1 MELLPIYQSR
11 RGMNDISTEQLIG
24 KDHFEDEFFV
34 RDDLARQRRGRRVR
48 QSGPTLSHQ
57 ISPHSQYR
65 PPIVPGMMSTSKE
78 NGATE
83 DYLFLSGPKPPS
95 LRRALQRQTPQRTQ
109 GTIQLDHH
117 ENPAKDLAGFFSY
130 GFCCCQCVRTQE
142 VGMTENFGQFQEIIP
157 PGFYCLLWPMSD
169 IAGRLSLRIQQMDV
183 VCETKTKDNVFVHL
197 QISVQYRVVVEKAFD
212 AYYRLTDPSVQLQSY
227 VYDVVRAA
235 VPKLT
240 IDKLFLSKKFIAESI
255 YVRLTAA
262 MNDYGYEIVSSLVT
276 NILPSQ
282 NVRDSMNEIE
292 ASRRLKEAMPHRAE
306 AEKTRIIKKAEAD
319 ADSMYLRGCGIAN
332 SRCAI
337 MQGMKESLVTLSE
350 QRSTKDVMDLLLLT
364 QYMDMLGA
372 VGGNDLIISHSPGN
386 VESLLQSLPTTH
398 NIVDLLS

>member
-1 MELLPIYQSR
+1 
-11 RGMNDISTEQLIG
+11 
-24 KDHFEDEFFV
+24 
-34 RDDLARQRRGRRVR
+34 
-48 QSGPTLSHQ
+48 
-57 ISPHSQYR
+57 
-65 PPIVPGMMSTSKE
+65 
-78 NGATE
+78 
-83 DYLFLSGPKPPS
+83 
-95 LRRALQRQTPQRTQ
+95 
-109 GTIQLDHH
+109 
-117 ENPAKDLAGFFSY
+117 
-130 GFCCCQCVRTQE
+130 
-142 VGMTENFGQFQEIIP
+142 MTENFGQFQEIIP

-227 VYDVVRAA
+227 IYDVVRAA

-282 NVRDSMNEIE
+282 KVRDSMNEIE

-337 MQGMKESLVTLSE
+337 MQGMKESVVTLSE

-372 VGGNDLIISHSPGN
+372 VGGNDLILSHSPGN

>member
-11 RGMNDISTEQLIG
+11 RSMNDISTEQLIG

-34 RDDLARQRRGRRVR
+34 RNDLARQRRGRRVK

-65 PPIVPGMMSTSKE
+65 PPIVPGMISTSKE
-78 NGATE
+78 NEATE

-117 ENPAKDLAGFFSY
+117 ENPAKDLAGIFSY

-227 VYDVVRAA
+227 IYDVVRAA

-282 NVRDSMNEIE
+282 KVRDSMNEIE

-337 MQGMKESLVTLSE
+337 MQGMKESVVTLSE

-372 VGGNDLIISHSPGN
+372 VGGNDLILSHSPGN

>member
-1 MELLPIYQSR
+1 M
-11 RGMNDISTEQLIG
+11 
-24 KDHFEDEFFV
+24 
-34 RDDLARQRRGRRVR
+34 
-48 QSGPTLSHQ
+48 
-57 ISPHSQYR
+57 
-65 PPIVPGMMSTSKE
+65 
-78 NGATE
+78 
-83 DYLFLSGPKPPS
+83 
-95 LRRALQRQTPQRTQ
+95 
-109 GTIQLDHH
+109 
-117 ENPAKDLAGFFSY
+117 
-130 GFCCCQCVRTQE
+130 
-142 VGMTENFGQFQEIIP
+142 
-157 PGFYCLLWPMSD
+157 
-169 IAGRLSLRIQQMDV
+169 
-183 VCETKTKDNVFVHL
+183 
-197 QISVQYRVVVEKAFD
+197 
-212 AYYRLTDPSVQLQSY
+212 
-227 VYDVVRAA
+227 AA
-235 VPKLT
+235 VSLTYIDSAMNFFDRNSLSIVSLGT

-282 NVRDSMNEIE
+282 KVRDSMNEIE

-337 MQGMKESLVTLSE
+337 MQGMKESVVTLSE

-372 VGGNDLIISHSPGN
+372 VGGNDLILSHSPGN